1 MSASRAPSRR
11 RSSRPA
17 KADEQRALV
26 RAILRL
32 PPDPRDV
39 FLLHRMAGMS
49 YEQIGH
55 QLGMEREAVLVHL
68 ADALVQISRAA
79 RPVEV

>member
-1 MSASRAPSRR
+1 
-11 RSSRPA
+11 
-17 KADEQRALV
+17 
-26 RAILRL
+26 
-32 PPDPRDV
+32 
-39 FLLHRMAGMS
+39 MS